1 MLQFGPVWNLWEGG
15 DQGEKIIR
23 VMKPLWF
30 MYRKNWEVNLMTN
43 VLNMMA
49 IDRKFNAETRK
60 QEKKCANNCER
71 NIEETIGLEK
81 KMVHKYVSLAA
92 VVDKYDN
99 RKPLSMVQLR
109 EGRFVCIIRRSNLF
123 VELYCGSHIEFLGG

>member
-1 MLQFGPVWNLWEGG
+1 MLQQSDKPTWITSYNFICLTNIPQIMLQFGPVWNLWEGG

-71 NIEETIGLEK
+71 NI
-81 KMVHKYVSLAA
+81 
-92 VVDKYDN
+92 
-99 RKPLSMVQLR
+99 
-109 EGRFVCIIRRSNLF
+109 
-123 VELYCGSHIEFLGG
+123 